1 MQLFQLNVII
11 NLRFSPEIKRSQA
24 VYLPFGV
31 GPRNCVGN
39 EFSCY
44 IYSTILIIQLLN
56 FNL

>member
-1 MQLFQLNVII
+1 MQLFQLNCII

-39 EFSCY
+39 EFSVY
-44 IYSTILIIQLLN
+44 IYSTNYSALK
-56 FNL
+56 F